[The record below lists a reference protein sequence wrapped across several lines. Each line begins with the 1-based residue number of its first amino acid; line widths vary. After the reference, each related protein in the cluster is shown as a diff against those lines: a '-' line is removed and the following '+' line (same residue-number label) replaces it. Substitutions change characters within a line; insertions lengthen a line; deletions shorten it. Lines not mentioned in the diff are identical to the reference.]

1 MDQNGQIER
10 ERQALQRNV
19 STLLW
24 LATFCEWLAFC
35 PRPLRHAVLWYFRPR
50 EALLRLAIFRRIER
64 FGFWSDLPEM
74 TWSPDRDSRED
85 ALRLAIRFETLAGMI
100 DELLEIA
107 DFTKAYEPDPLLGFS
122 EDEARFYGITRHASP
137 NRRSWNI
144 RDLFEVLQG
153 LPCWSARIP
162 DT

>member
-1 MDQNGQIER
+1 MDQIRQIER

-35 PRPLRHAVLWYFRPR
+35 PRPLRHIVLWYFRPR
-50 EALLRLAIFRRIER
+50 EALLRLAILRRIER
-64 FGFWSDLPEM
+64 FGFWSELPEM
-74 TWSPDRDSRED
+74 TYSPDRDSRED

-107 DFTKAYEPDPLLGFS
+107 DFEKGYEVDPLIGFS
-122 EDEARFYGITRHASP
+122 EDEARFYDAVRHAP
-137 NRRSWNI
+137 LNRRS
-144 RDLFEVLQG
+144 RVVHDMLHAFERFARWQL
-153 LPCWSARIP
+153 RIP
-162 DT
+162 DS

>member
-1 MDQNGQIER
+1 MDRNGQIER

-24 LATFCEWLAFC
+24 LVTFCEWLAFC
-35 PRPLRHAVLWYFRPR
+35 PRPLRHVVLWYFRPR
-50 EALLRLAIFRRIER
+50 EALLRLAIFRRLER
-64 FGFWSDLPEM
+64 YGFWSELPEM

-107 DFTKAYEPDPLLGFS
+107 DFEKGYEADPLSGLCDDKVRGLFRPAPMTQHS
-122 EDEARFYGITRHASP
+122 RAIHDLLHAFERFAR
-137 NRRSWNI
+137 WQ
-144 RDLFEVLQG
+144 L
-153 LPCWSARIP
+153 RIP
-162 DT
+162 DS